1 MEDLCVKVIWVP
13 IGLRSYM
20 FIQYFL
26 VKKPFGHI
34 LCWGTYKIK
43 KKKAHEMAMDY
54 CLC

>member
-1 MEDLCVKVIWVP
+1 MCKGTVGA

-34 LCWGTYKIK
+34 LCRGIYKIYKIK
-43 KKKAHEMAMDY
+43 KKKAHEMAMEY